1 MISFLRTDISIFGRQ
16 KPKKLSIL
24 GQRKVIQLFNN
35 LFASGFHLSEIV
47 DFLKRSHLL
56 ADSYITV
63 LRQGLMAG
71 KPFSALLSDLAFSD
85 AVVTQISLAEIH
97 GNTALSLRHIED
109 YLTKMAQVR
118 KKLIE
123 VATYP
128 VILLG
133 FLMVIMLGLKNY
145 LLPQLEEGNVATSL
159 VNHFPQIFLGALFFL
174 ACIVLISLIWMQQTS
189 KVTVARVLSRMPFLG
204 TYVKIYLT
212 AYYAR
217 EWGNLIGQG
226 LELGQIVDIMQEQ
239 KSALFQEIGRD
250 LAQSFI
256 NGQSFCDQILTYPFF
271 RRELSL
277 IIEYGQAKSKLG
289 AELSLYADEC
299 WEEFFTKVNR
309 AMQLIQPLI
318 FLFVAL
324 MIVLIYAA
332 MLLPI
337 YQNMEI

>member
-1 MISFLRTDISIFGRQ
+1 MLGRRR
-16 KPKKLSIL
+16 PKKLSTL

-47 DFLKRSHLL
+47 DFLQRSQLL
-56 ADSYITV
+56 GENYIVV

-71 KPFSALLSDLAFSD
+71 KPFSALLSDLAFAD

-97 GNTALSLRHIED
+97 GNTALSLQHIED
-109 YLTKMAQVR
+109 YLAKMALVR

-128 VILLG
+128 ILLLA

-145 LLPQLEEGNVATSL
+145 LLPQLEEGNLATIL
-159 VNHFPQIFLGALFFL
+159 VNHFPQLFLGGLLFL
-174 ACIVLISLIWMQQTS
+174 ACLVLLLMAWMRKTS
-189 KVTVARVLSRMPFLG
+189 KIKVAKILSRLPFIGRFVTV
-204 TYVKIYLT
+204 YLT

-226 LELGQIVDIMQEQ
+226 LELGQIVGIMQDQE
-239 KSALFQEIGRD
+239 SALFQEIGRD
-250 LAQSFI
+250 LAQSLT

-277 IIEYGQAKSKLG
+277 MIEYGQVKSKLG

-299 WEEFFTKVNR
+299 WEEFFTKINR
-309 AMQLIQPLI
+309 SMQLIQPLI

>member
-1 MISFLRTDISIFGRQ
+1 MVRR

-35 LFASGFHLSEIV
+35 LFSSGFHLSEIV
-47 DFLKRSHLL
+47 DFLGRSHLL
-56 ADSYITV
+56 ANSYIEV
-63 LRQGLMAG
+63 LKNGLTTG
-71 KPFSALLSDLAFSD
+71 KSFSALLSDLNFSD
-85 AVVTQISLAEIH
+85 AVITQISLAEIH
-97 GNTALSLRHIED
+97 GNTALSLQNIED
-109 YLTKMAQVR
+109 YLAKMAQVR

-128 VILLG
+128 VILLL
-133 FLMVIMLGLKNY
+133 FLMAIMLGLKNY
-145 LLPQLEEGNVATSL
+145 LLPQLEDGNLATVL
-159 VNHFPQIFLGALFFL
+159 VNRFPQIFLGALL
-174 ACIVLISLIWMQQTS
+174 ILVLISLLGLAWTRKTS
-189 KVTVARVLSRMPFLG
+189 KIKVASSLSRAPFIG
-204 TYVKIYLT
+204 NFVTIYLT

-226 LELGQIVDIMQEQ
+226 LELGQIVTIMQDQE
-239 KSALFQEIGRD
+239 SALFQEIGGD
-250 LAQSFI
+250 LADGLA
-256 NGQSFCDQILTYPFF
+256 NGQEFCQQILNYPFF

-299 WEEFFTKVNR
+299 WEEFFSKINR